1 MLLAM
6 FGQAREHTSAGPRT
20 IIRERIDM
28 VHRMEWMQWQSEIVK
43 LLRGDFLFELQ
54 GITAEDIDWVSWQ
67 DYYVQGKSARQAI
80 DRALERDL

>member
-1 MLLAM
+1 
-6 FGQAREHTSAGPRT
+6 
-20 IIRERIDM
+20 M
-28 VHRMEWMQWQSEIVK
+28 VHRVEWKQWQSEIVR

-80 DRALERDL
+80 ERALERDL